1 MPLTWVISSLLEA
14 PDEPN
19 PLARNPFAVL
29 GLPEWPDLDDETVH
43 AAWQVI
49 AAETHPNRP
58 DGGNL
63 ARFTQAT
70 AAYAELC
77 CPWGRSEAYADLLE
91 AAWAEGRYDDT
102 PLPTR
107 L

>member
-1 MPLTWVISSLLEA
+1 MPLTWVTSSALEP
-14 PDEPN
+14 PDEPG
-19 PLARNPFAVL
+19 PARGNPFAVL

-43 AAWQVI
+43 AAWQAI
-49 AAETHPNRP
+49 AAETHPDRP

-63 ARFTQAT
+63 ARYTQAT

-77 CPWGRSEAYADLLE
+77 SPWGRSEAYADLLE
-91 AAWAEGRYDDT
+91 AAWAEGRST
-102 PLPTR
+102 TTLPTR